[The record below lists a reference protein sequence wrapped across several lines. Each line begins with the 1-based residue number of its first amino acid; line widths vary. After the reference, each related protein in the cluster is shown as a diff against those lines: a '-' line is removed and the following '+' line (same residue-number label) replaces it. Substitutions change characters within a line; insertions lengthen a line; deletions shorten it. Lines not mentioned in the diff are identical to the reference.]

1 MDELDVKR
9 FWDKPRLIRD
19 FLVLLWQQFRDNSC
33 RESAA
38 ALTYTTLFAIVPM
51 MTVAFSVLSLVPDLK
66 SKGDEIQRWAF
77 EYFAPSIGDQIIGH
91 VNEFTRQAGN
101 LTGVGIVFLV
111 ITSVLML
118 RTTEHTLNRIWKV
131 QVPRKGATSLLMY
144 WAVLTLGPACLV
156 VALGLSSYI
165 TSVKLFSDAAGYF
178 GGAAFWLSMLPFLA
192 MTLMMSV
199 IYIIVP
205 NCHVPW
211 KLGVVGGA
219 VAALLMEGAK
229 AGFALF
235 VRMSPSY
242 EVVYG
247 AFAAVPMFLLW
258 MYISWMIFLG
268 GSVLVHTMVV
278 FEEHRNTTPRL
289 QSLLRLLSTLWAKQ
303 QRGEAL
309 KPSQVRAALLA
320 AGATRWDEFRN
331 VLMDIGL
338 MRRTDDGSF
347 VLVRDLSYLTLNEL
361 IQMLPWPVSRV
372 LDVGSGREL
381 PWEDEV
387 ARRCDEAR
395 AGQKAPL
402 DISLEQLFR
411 GAQHPQDEEPQGR
424 EAQDREQQERGTN
437 D

>member
-1 MDELDVKR
+1 MDELGVKR

-19 FLVLLWQQFRDNSC
+19 FLILLWQQFRDNSC

-51 MTVAFSVLSLVPDLK
+51 MTVAFSILSSIPALK
-66 SKGDEIQRWAF
+66 SKGDDIQRWAF
-77 EYFAPSIGDQIIGH
+77 EYFAPSIGDQIVGH
-91 VNEFTRQAGN
+91 LNEFTRQAGN

-118 RTTEHTLNRIWKV
+118 RTTEQTLNRIWKV
-131 QVPRKGATSLLMY
+131 QEPRKGTTSLLMY
-144 WAVLTLGPACLV
+144 WAVLTLGPFCLG

-165 TSVKLFSDAAGYF
+165 TSVKVFSDAASFF
-178 GGAAFWLSMLPFLA
+178 GGTALWLSMLPFLA
-192 MTLMMSV
+192 MTLMMSI

-211 KLGVVGGA
+211 KLGVVGAA
-219 VAALLMEGAK
+219 VSALLMECAK

-235 VRMSPSY
+235 VHMSPSY

-258 MYISWMIFLG
+258 MYISWMILLG

-278 FEEHRNTTPRL
+278 FEEHRNQTPRL

-303 QRGEAL
+303 QCGEAL
-309 KPSQVRAALLA
+309 KPSQVRGALLA
-320 AGATRWDEFRN
+320 AGATRWDDFRN
-331 VLMDIGL
+331 VLLGIGL

-347 VLVRDLSYLTLNEL
+347 VLVRDLSYLTLDEL
-361 IQMLPWPVSRV
+361 VQMLPWPMSGA
-372 LDVGSGREL
+372 LNVGEGRSL
-381 PWEDEV
+381 PWEDEL
-387 ARRCDEAR
+387 ARRCSDAR
-395 AGQKAPL
+395 AGQQAPL
-402 DISLEQLFR
+402 DISLEALFR
-411 GAQHPQDEEPQGR
+411 Y
-424 EAQDREQQERGTN
+424 QQEA
-437 D
+437 DKSD

>member
-9 FWDKPRLIRD
+9 FWDKPRLMRD
-19 FLVLLWQQFRDNSC
+19 FLLLFWQQFRDNSC

-51 MTVAFSVLSLVPDLK
+51 MTVAFSILSSMPALK
-66 SKGDEIQRWAF
+66 SKGDDIQRWAF
-77 EYFAPSIGDQIIGH
+77 EYFAPSIGDQIVGH
-91 VNEFTRQAGN
+91 LHEFTRQAGN

-118 RTTEHTLNRIWKV
+118 RTTEQTLNRIWKV
-131 QVPRKGATSLLMY
+131 QAPRKGTTSLLMY
-144 WAVLTLGPACLV
+144 WAVLTLGPLCLGA
-156 VALGLSSYI
+156 ALGLSSYI
-165 TSVKLFSDAAGYF
+165 TSVKVFSDAASFF
-178 GGAAFWLSMLPFLA
+178 GGTAFWLSMLPFFA

-199 IYIIVP
+199 VYIIVP

-211 KLGVVGGA
+211 KFGVAGA
-219 VAALLMEGAK
+219 AVSALLMEFAK

-235 VRMSPSY
+235 VRSSPSY

-258 MYISWMIFLG
+258 VYVSWMIFLG

-278 FEEHRNTTPRL
+278 FEEYRNSTPRL

-303 QRGEAL
+303 QSGEAL
-309 KPSQVRAALLA
+309 KPAQVRAALLA
-320 AGATRWDEFRN
+320 AGATRWDDFRN
-331 VLMDIGL
+331 VLMEIGL

-347 VLVRDLSYLTLNEL
+347 VLIRDLSYLTLDEL
-361 IQMLPWPVSRV
+361 VQLLPWPISRA
-372 LDVGSGREL
+372 LNVGAGRTL
-381 PWEDEV
+381 PWEDEL
-387 ARRCDEAR
+387 ARRCDDAR

-402 DISLEQLFR
+402 DISLAELFR
-411 GAQHPQDEEPQGR
+411 Y
-424 EAQDREQQERGTN
+424 QQEAEKGG
-437 D
+437 